1 MKLSFLDPLYARP
14 GPWASAY
21 LDTSR
26 DIEDPDKAIEL
37 RWRHLRESLSAQGA
51 DNATIAALH
60 AAVGSDRD
68 VSGRHG
74 QALFAAHGRLAL
86 AEELP
91 EPPAADSAR
100 VTSLPDVLPLV
111 LQHAPDIPYVAVAL
125 SRVFAE
131 TDLQEDVAVHFQAGR
146 WPMSRV
152 APEPSLS
159 HVGAARDWP
168 QNAFAV
174 AHEVENLR
182 QWSDAETIVVR
193 SGEGD
198 VWLRGVL
205 VNHLPKSTQQRV
217 VTVPDRGRP
226 MAEAGRALLEA
237 ELSEIL
243 WGTVNER
250 DRTLM
255 HRYLAQR
262 ARHPDTSEG
271 MAAVLTALQRG
282 QAHALLLNRP
292 VELPET
298 LWTGPEPTH
307 ITLAEPDLHD
317 LGVDF
322 GQQEPAGAA
331 LVRALMG
338 TGAELIVVPRE
349 ELPLEGGVGA
359 LLRYHIP
366 YA

>member
-1 MKLSFLDPLYARP
+1 MKLSFLDPLYTRP
-14 GPWASAY
+14 GPWASVY

-26 DIEDPDKAIEL
+26 DIGDPDKAIEL
-37 RWRHLRESLSAQGA
+37 RWRHLRKDLSDQGA
-51 DNATIAALH
+51 DNATIAALRT
-60 AAVGSDRD
+60 AVGSDRD

-91 EPPAADSAR
+91 EPPVADTAR
-100 VTSLPDVLPLV
+100 VATLPDVLPLV
-111 LQHAPDIPYVAVAL
+111 LQHAPDIPYVAVDL

-131 TDLQEDVAVHFQAGR
+131 TDLQEDVAVYYEAGR

-152 APEPSLS
+152 APEPRLS
-159 HVGAARDWP
+159 HVGSARDWP
-168 QNAFAV
+168 RNAFAV
-174 AHEVENLR
+174 AHEIENLR
-182 QWSDAETIVVR
+182 QWSGAETIVLR

-198 VWLRGVL
+198 EWLRGVL

-226 MAEAGRALLEA
+226 IAEPGRALLEA
-237 ELSEIL
+237 ELSETL
-243 WGTVNER
+243 WATVNER

-262 ARHPDTSEG
+262 ARHPDTTEG
-271 MAAVLTALQRG
+271 MPATLTTLQRG
-282 QAHALLLNRP
+282 QVHALLLNHP
-292 VELPET
+292 VELPES

-307 ITLAEPDLHD
+307 ITLEEPDLHD

-331 LVRALMG
+331 MVRALVG

-349 ELPLEGGVGA
+349 ELPLEDGVGV
-359 LLRYHIP
+359 LLRYHLS
-366 YA
+366 